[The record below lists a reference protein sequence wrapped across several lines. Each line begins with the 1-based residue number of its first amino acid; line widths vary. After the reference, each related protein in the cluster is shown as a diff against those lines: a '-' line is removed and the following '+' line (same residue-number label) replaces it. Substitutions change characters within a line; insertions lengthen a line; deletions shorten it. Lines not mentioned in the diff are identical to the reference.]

1 MMKKIIISLVFCF
14 ILAEAHS
21 LYFMPQDAKS
31 AVSALIQEIKS
42 AKSEVKIAIYNFT
55 NKEIA
60 KAVRDSAKKGVRF
73 HIIFDKKQAK
83 DNRSQI
89 GYLAKLKNVEVCTLE
104 GKHNGKYSGI
114 MHNKIAVIDGES
126 VVFGSANWSKSA
138 FEVNYEMMII
148 TQDRDI
154 ISKIEGYLD
163 MMIKQCEQF

>member
-1 MMKKIIISLVFCF
+1 MKKIIISLVFCF
-14 ILAEAHS
+14 ILAEANS

-31 AVSALIQEIKS
+31 AVNALIQEIRNT
-42 AKSEVKIAIYNFT
+42 KSEVKIAIYNFT

-73 HIIFDKKQAK
+73 QIIFDKKQAN

-89 GYLAKLKNVEVCTLE
+89 GYLAKLKNIDVCTLE
-104 GKHNGKYSGI
+104 GASNGKYSGI
-114 MHNKIAVIDGES
+114 MHNKIAVIDGKS
-126 VVFGSANWSKSA
+126 VIFGSANWSKSA

-163 MMIKQCEQF
+163 TMIRECKSF

>member
-1 MMKKIIISLVFCF
+1 MKKIIILLVFCF
-14 ILAEAHS
+14 TLGLANS

-31 AVSALIQEIKS
+31 AVNALIQEIKG
-42 AKSEVKIAIYNFT
+42 AKREVKIAIYNFT

-73 HIIFDKKQAK
+73 KIIFDKKQAK

-104 GKHNGKYSGI
+104 GKHNGRYSGI
-114 MHNKIAVIDGES
+114 MHNKIALIDKRS
-126 VVFGSANWSKSA
+126 VAFGSANWSKSA

-148 TQDRDI
+148 TQDSDI
-154 ISKIEGYLD
+154 VSKIDGYLD
-163 MMIKQCEQF
+163 TMIRECKSF